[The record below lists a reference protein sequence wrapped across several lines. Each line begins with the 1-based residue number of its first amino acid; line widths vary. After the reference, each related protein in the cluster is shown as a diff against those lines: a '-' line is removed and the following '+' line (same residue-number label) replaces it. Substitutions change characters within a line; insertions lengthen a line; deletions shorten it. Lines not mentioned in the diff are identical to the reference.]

1 MPQYALAILIG
12 ALLAF
17 YANQPPDIFWSAYLP
32 LFLLLARYCPRYRF
46 LCLLAASLLWS
57 NAVIHRQLS
66 HRLPASFDD
75 RGVLLSARIADL
87 PRIEVDRV
95 GLLLEDVHIDAYPAP
110 LPRRLRLGWYQSG
123 RVPRS
128 GERWQFMVRLRQP
141 RGRLN
146 SAGFDY
152 EAWQFLQGIDAS
164 GYVVTSAYNR
174 RLAVASALDLQG
186 LRARL
191 AENIERDCAACRQR
205 GLIKALALGYR
216 GDIDSRARDLLQA
229 SGTAHL
235 LAISGLHVGMVA
247 MLFYAL
253 GQWLWRVF
261 AYRFVINR
269 HELAAL
275 SAFLAALAYAALAGF
290 SLPTVR
296 ALIMLGVVL
305 LGRQFNHQINLL
317 QSLLLA
323 LILILLVDPLAVGSA
338 SFWLSF
344 GALLIIAFAQFRM
357 PRGMSG
363 WRQLLI
369 LQCCF
374 TVLLAPLGVLIF
386 GQLNVAGLP
395 ANLLAIPALS
405 LLILPLVLGAC
416 LLSVFAPGLAGL
428 LFDLADRLLGYLIDY
443 LDFLL
448 SLGLHAR
455 SAAAYPAALVIL
467 ALVAVLLLLL
477 PALPGRHRV
486 ALAILA
492 SLACWQP
499 PLLAPGE
506 FELRVLDVGM
516 GSSMLLRTRHHSL
529 VYDFGPGR
537 KARYSAADMALLPVM
552 RQLGI
557 EHADLLIASHVDQD
571 HSGGII
577 SFLDSYQP
585 ARLLSGTPVEL
596 RRRYALPHRVRSCH
610 RYPDW
615 RWDGVEFRFLDIDE
629 RARSTNNR
637 SCVLQVIGQQ
647 RLLIPGDIESLQ
659 EHRLIESY
667 GDSLASEI
675 LLVPHHGS
683 NTSSSQAFIE
693 RVQPALAVFTLARNN
708 RWGFPTAAV
717 LARYRARNLALYR
730 NDHDGA
736 VHILS
741 QAQGLRVTTL
751 REPPRRLWRRW

>member
-1 MPQYALAILIG
+1 MPQYALAVLIG

-17 YANQPPDIFWSAYLP
+17 YGNQPPDIFWSAYLP
-32 LFLLLARYCPRYRF
+32 LFLLFARYCPRYRF
-46 LCLLAASLLWS
+46 LCLLVASSLWS
-57 NAVIHRQLS
+57 SAVIHRQLS
-66 HRLPASFDD
+66 HRLPAGFDD
-75 RGVLLSARIADL
+75 RGVRLNARIADL
-87 PRIEVDRV
+87 PRVEVDRV
-95 GLLLEDVHIDAYPAP
+95 SLLLDDVRIDAYPAP
-110 LPRRLRLGWYQSG
+110 LPRRMRLNWYQG
-123 RVPRS
+123 EQVPRG

-152 EAWQFLQGIDAS
+152 EARQFLQGIDS
-164 GYVVTSAYNR
+164 GGYVVASAYNR
-174 RLAVASALDLQG
+174 RLAAAPAFDLQG

-191 AENIERDCAACRQR
+191 ASNIERDCAACRHI

-216 GDIDSRARDLLQA
+216 GDIDSHSRELLQA

-247 MLFYAL
+247 MLFYAM
-253 GQWLWRVF
+253 GYWLWQAF
-261 AYRFVINR
+261 AHRFAINR
-269 HELAAL
+269 HEMAAL
-275 SAFLAALAYAALAGF
+275 SAFLAACVYSALAGF
-290 SLPTVR
+290 SLPTLR

-305 LGRQFNHQINLL
+305 LGRQFNHRINLL
-317 QSLLLA
+317 QSTLLA
-323 LILILLVDPLAVGSA
+323 LILILLIDPMSVGSA

-374 TVLLAPLGVLIF
+374 TLLLAPLGVLIF

-416 LLSVFAPGLAGL
+416 LLSVFTPGLAGL
-428 LFDLADRLLGYLIDY
+428 LFALADRLLGYLVDY
-443 LDFLL
+443 LDLLL

-455 SAAAYPAALVIL
+455 SVASYPAVLVIL
-467 ALVAVLLLLL
+467 ALVAAVLLLL
-477 PALPGRHRV
+477 PAFPGRHRI

-492 SLACWQP
+492 SLLCWQS

-537 KARYSAADMALLPVM
+537 KARHNAADMALLPVM
-552 RQLGI
+552 RELGI

-571 HSGGII
+571 HSGGLY
-577 SFLDSYQP
+577 SFIDDYQP
-585 ARLLSGTPVEL
+585 ARLLSGTPTEL
-596 RRRYALPHRVRSCH
+596 RSRYALSHRVRSCH
-610 RYPDW
+610 GYPEW
-615 RWDGVEFRFLDIDE
+615 RWDGVLFRFLDIDE
-629 RARSTNNR
+629 QARSTNNR
-637 SCVLQVIGQQ
+637 SCVLQVIGHH
-647 RLLIPGDIESLQ
+647 RLLIPGDIESEQ
-659 EHRLIESY
+659 EHRLVENY
-667 GDSLASEI
+667 GAALAADI

-683 NTSSSQAFIE
+683 DSSSSRAFLDSVRPSI
-693 RVQPALAVFTLARNN
+693 AVVTLARNN
-708 RWGFPTAAV
+708 RWGFPAAAV
-717 LARYRARNLALYR
+717 QARYRARNVALYR
-730 NDHDGA
+730 NDRDGA
-736 VHILS
+736 VHIYS
-741 QAQGLRVTTL
+741 EAPRLRVTTM

>member
-1 MPQYALAILIG
+1 MPQFALAILFG

-17 YANQPPDIFWSAYLP
+17 FGNQPLDIFWSAYLP
-32 LFLLLARYCPRYRF
+32 LCLLFARYCPRYRF
-46 LCLLAASLLWS
+46 LCLLTASLLWS
-57 NAVIHRQLS
+57 NAVIHQQLA
-66 HRLPASFDD
+66 HRLSAGFDD

-87 PRIEVDRV
+87 PRVAADRV
-95 GLLLEDVHIDAYPAP
+95 SLLLDDVHIDAYPAP
-110 LPRRLRLGWYQSG
+110 LPRRLRLNWYQG
-123 RVPRS
+123 AQVPRS

-164 GYVVTSAYNR
+164 GYVVTSAHNR
-174 RLAVASALDLQG
+174 RLAAASSPSLQG

-191 AENIERDCAACRQR
+191 ASNIEHACAGCRHV

-216 GDIDSRARDLLQA
+216 GDIDPRARDLLQA

-253 GQWLWRVF
+253 GHWLWRAF
-261 AYRFVINR
+261 AYRFAINR

-275 SAFLAALAYAALAGF
+275 SAFLAAFAYAALAGF
-290 SLPTVR
+290 SLPTLR

-305 LGRQFNHQINLL
+305 LGQQFNQQINLL

-323 LILILLVDPLAVGSA
+323 LILILLTDPLAVGSA

-344 GALLIIAFAQFRM
+344 GALSIIAFAQFRM
-357 PRGMSG
+357 PRGFGG
-363 WRQLLI
+363 WRQLVI

-374 TVLLAPLGVLIF
+374 VVLLAPLGALIF

-416 LLSVFAPGLAGL
+416 LLSLVAPGAAGL
-428 LFDLADRLLGYLIDY
+428 LFGLADRLLGYLIDY
-443 LDFLL
+443 LDILL

-455 SAAAYPAALVIL
+455 SVAAYPAVLVIL
-467 ALVAVLLLLL
+467 ALVAVVLLLL
-477 PALPGRHRV
+477 PALPGRYRI
-486 ALAILA
+486 ALAILT
-492 SLACWQP
+492 SLVCWQP
-499 PLLAPGE
+499 PRLAPGE
-506 FELRVLDVGM
+506 YELRVLDVGM

-537 KARYSAADMALLPVM
+537 NARYSAADMALLPVM

-557 EHADLLIASHVDQD
+557 ERADLLIASHVDQD
-571 HSGGII
+571 HSGGLY
-577 SFLDSYQP
+577 SFIGDYQP
-585 ARLLSGTPVEL
+585 AQLLSGTPVEL
-596 RRRYALPHRVRSCH
+596 RNRYALPHRVRSCH
-610 RYPDW
+610 AYPDW
-615 RWDGVEFRFLDIDE
+615 RWDGVVFRFLDIDQGV
-629 RARSTNNR
+629 RGTNNH
-637 SCVLQVIGQQ
+637 SCVLQVIGHH
-647 RLLIPGDIESLQ
+647 RLLIPGDIESAQ

-667 GDSLASEI
+667 GDLLAADI
-675 LLVPHHGS
+675 LLAPHHGS
-683 NTSSSQAFIE
+683 NSSSSQAFIE
-693 RVQPALAVFTLARNN
+693 RVNPRLAVFTLARNN

-717 LARYRARNLALYR
+717 QARYRARDVALYR
-730 NDHDGA
+730 NDRHGA
-736 VHILS
+736 VRILS
-741 QAQGLRVTTL
+741 QARRLRVTTM

>member
-1 MPQYALAILIG
+1 MPQFAVAILIG

-17 YANQPPDIFWSAYLP
+17 YGNQPPDIFWSAYLP
-32 LFLLLARYCPRYRF
+32 LCLLFARYCPRYRF
-46 LCLLAASLLWS
+46 LCLLVASLLWS
-57 NAVIHRQLS
+57 SVVIHQQLA

-75 RGVLLSARIADL
+75 RGLRLSARIADL
-87 PRIEVDRV
+87 PRVAGDRV
-95 GLLLEDVHIDAYPAP
+95 SLLLDEVHIDDYPPP
-110 LPRRLRLGWYQSG
+110 LLRRLRLNWYQSEQL
-123 RVPRS
+123 PRS
-128 GERWQFMVRLRQP
+128 GERWQFMARLRQP

-152 EAWQFLQGIDAS
+152 EGWQFQQGIDAS
-164 GYVVTSAYNR
+164 GYIVDSGSNR
-174 RLAVASALDLQG
+174 RLAAASPLALQR

-191 AENIERDCAACRQR
+191 ALNIERDCDACRHV

-216 GDIDSRARDLLQA
+216 GDIDAGVRDLLQA

-253 GQWLWRVF
+253 GHWLWWAF
-261 AYRFVINR
+261 AYRFTINQ
-269 HELAAL
+269 HDLAAL
-275 SAFLAALAYAALAGF
+275 SAFLSAFAYAALAGF
-290 SLPTVR
+290 SLPTLR
-296 ALIMLGVVL
+296 ALTMLGVVL
-305 LGRQFNHQINLL
+305 LGRQFNQQINLL
-317 QSLLLA
+317 QSMLLA
-323 LILILLVDPLAVGSA
+323 LILILLLDPLAVGSA

-344 GALLIIAFAQFRM
+344 GALLVIAFAQFRM

-374 TVLLAPLGVLIF
+374 VVLLAPLGVLIF

-416 LLSVFAPGLAGL
+416 LLSAFVPAVASLLFGLA
-428 LFDLADRLLGYLIDY
+428 DHLLGYLIDY

-448 SLGLHAR
+448 TLGLHSR
-455 SAAAYPAALVIL
+455 SVAAYPASLVIL
-467 ALVAVLLLLL
+467 ALFALLLLSL
-477 PALPGRHRV
+477 PALPGRYRV
-486 ALAILA
+486 ALTILA
-492 SLACWQP
+492 SLVCWRP

-557 EHADLLIASHVDQD
+557 EQADLLIASHVDQD
-571 HSGGII
+571 HSGGLY
-577 SFLDSYQP
+577 SFLDNYQP
-585 ARLLSGTPVEL
+585 AQLLSGTPGEL
-596 RRRYALPHRVRSCH
+596 RHRFALPHRVRSCH
-610 RYPDW
+610 AYPDW
-615 RWDGVEFRFLDIDE
+615 RWDGVLFRFLASAE
-629 RARSTNNR
+629 PARSTNNR
-637 SCVLQVIGQQ
+637 SCVLQVIGHH
-647 RLLIPGDIESLQ
+647 RLLIPGDIESVQ
-659 EHRLIESY
+659 EHRLIEAY
-667 GDSLASEI
+667 GDALAADI
-675 LLVPHHGS
+675 LLAPHHGS
-683 NTSSSQAFIE
+683 NSSSSPAFIE
-693 RVQPALAVFTLARNN
+693 RVRPALAVFTLARNN
-708 RWGFPTAAV
+708 RWGFPAAAV
-717 LARYRARNLALYR
+717 QARYRAWNVALYR

-736 VHILS
+736 VHIHS
-741 QAQGLRVTTL
+741 QAQRLLVTTM
-751 REPPRRLWRRW
+751 RDPPRRRWRRW

>member
-1 MPQYALAILIG
+1 MPQYALAILFG

-17 YANQPPDIFWSAYLP
+17 YGNLPPDIFWSAYLP
-32 LFLLLARYCPRYRF
+32 LCLLFARYCPRYRF

-57 NAVIHRQLS
+57 SAVIHQQLS

-87 PRIEVDRV
+87 PRIEIDRV
-95 GLLLEDVHIDAYPAP
+95 GLLLDDVHIDADPAP
-110 LPRRLRLGWYQSG
+110 LLRRLRLGWYQSEQ
-123 RVPRS
+123 VPRS

-164 GYVVTSAYNR
+164 GYIVASAYNR
-174 RLAVASALDLQG
+174 RLAVASPLDLQG

-191 AENIERDCAACRQR
+191 ASNIERDCPGCRQL

-216 GDIDSRARDLLQA
+216 GDIDSRSRDLLQA

-247 MLFYAL
+247 MLFYAM
-253 GQWLWRVF
+253 GRWLWSVY
-261 AYRFVINR
+261 AYRFAINR
-269 HELAAL
+269 HELAAP

-290 SLPTVR
+290 SLPTLR

-305 LGRQFNHQINLL
+305 LGRQFNHQVNLL

-323 LILILLVDPLAVGSA
+323 LILILLIDPLAVGSA

-344 GALLIIAFAQFRM
+344 GALLVIAFAQFRM

-374 TVLLAPLGVLIF
+374 TVLLAPLGILIF

-395 ANLLAIPALS
+395 ANLVAIPALS

-416 LLSVFAPGLAGL
+416 LLSVFSPGLAGMV
-428 LFDLADRLLGYLIDY
+428 FGLADRLLGYLIDY

-455 SAAAYPAALVIL
+455 SVAAYPAALVIL
-467 ALVAVLLLLL
+467 ALVAVVLLLM
-477 PALPGRHRV
+477 PALPGRHRI
-486 ALAILA
+486 ALALLA
-492 SLACWQP
+492 SIACWRT

-537 KARYSAADMALLPVM
+537 NARYNAADMALLPVM

-557 EHADLLIASHVDQD
+557 EPADLLIASHVDQD
-571 HSGGII
+571 HSGGLY
-577 SFLDSYQP
+577 SFIGNYQP
-585 ARLLSGTPVEL
+585 ARLLSGTPLEL
-596 RRRYALPHRVRSCH
+596 RHRYALAHRVRSCH
-610 RYPDW
+610 GYPGW
-615 RWDGVEFRFLDIDE
+615 RWDGVVFRFLDIDQ

-637 SCVLQVIGQQ
+637 SCVLQVSGHH
-647 RLLIPGDIESLQ
+647 RLLIPGDIEAVQ

-667 GDSLASEI
+667 GEALAADI

-683 NTSSSQAFIE
+683 NTSSSQAFLE
-693 RVQPALAVFTLARNN
+693 LVQPAIAVFTLARNN

-717 LARYRARNLALYR
+717 LERYRARNVALYR
-730 NDHDGA
+730 NDRDGA
-736 VHILS
+736 VRILS
-741 QAQGLRVTTL
+741 QAQGLRVTTM
-751 REPPRRLWRRW
+751 RESPRRLWRRW

>member
-12 ALLAF
+12 ALLAL
-17 YANQPPDIFWSAYLP
+17 YGNQPTDIFWAAYLP
-32 LFLLLARYCPRYRF
+32 LFLLFARYCPRYRF

-66 HRLPASFDD
+66 HRLPASFED
-75 RGVLLSARIADL
+75 RGVRLSARIADL

-95 GLLLEDVHIDAYPAP
+95 SLLLEDIHIDAYPAP
-110 LPRRLRLGWYQSG
+110 LPRRLRLNWYQG
-123 RVPRS
+123 EQIPRS

-152 EAWQFLQGIDAS
+152 EARQFLQGIDSS
-164 GYVVTSAYNR
+164 GYVVSSAYNR
-174 RLAVASALDLQG
+174 RLAAASLLDLQG

-191 AENIERDCAACRQR
+191 ASNIERDCATCRHA

-253 GQWLWRVF
+253 GYWLWRAF
-261 AYRFVINR
+261 AYRFAINR
-269 HELAAL
+269 NELAAL
-275 SAFLAALAYAALAGF
+275 SAFLAAFAYSALAGF
-290 SLPTVR
+290 SLPTLR

-305 LGRQFNHQINLL
+305 LARQFNHQINLL
-317 QSLLLA
+317 QSTLLA
-323 LILILLVDPLAVGSA
+323 LILILLIDPPSVGSA

-344 GALLIIAFAQFRM
+344 GALLIIAFTQFRM

-369 LQCCF
+369 LQCFF

-405 LLILPLVLGAC
+405 LAILPLVLGAC

-428 LFDLADRLLGYLIDY
+428 LFGLADRLLGYLIDY

-455 SAAAYPAALVIL
+455 SVAAYPAALVIL
-467 ALVAVLLLLL
+467 ALVAVVLLLL

-492 SLACWQP
+492 SLLCWQP

-506 FELRVLDVGM
+506 FELRILDVGM

-557 EHADLLIASHVDQD
+557 ERADLLIASHVDQD
-571 HSGGII
+571 HSGGLY
-577 SFLDSYQP
+577 SFIDDYQP
-585 ARLLSGTPVEL
+585 ARLLSGTPAEL
-596 RRRYALPHRVRSCH
+596 RSRYALSHRVRSCH
-610 RYPDW
+610 GFPDW
-615 RWDGVEFRFLDIDE
+615 RWDGVLLRFLDIDE
-629 RARSTNNR
+629 LARSTNNR
-637 SCVLQVIGQQ
+637 SCVLQVIGHH
-647 RLLIPGDIESLQ
+647 RLLIPGDIETMQ
-659 EHRLIESY
+659 EHRLIETY
-667 GDSLASEI
+667 GAALAADI
-675 LLVPHHGS
+675 LLAPHHGS
-683 NTSSSQAFIE
+683 DSSSSQAFIDS
-693 RVQPALAVFTLARNN
+693 VQPALAVFTLARNN

-717 LARYRARNLALYR
+717 QARYRARNVALYR
-730 NDHDGA
+730 SDLDGA
-736 VHILS
+736 VHIYS
-741 QAQGLRVTTL
+741 QAQTLQVTTM